1 MAYPLQAHW
10 LTRTMNGREAWP
22 HCREA
27 GVTGGVNGES
37 CARSHDP
44 VRPPI
49 GKRGGTSLAWCARS
63 LTGVA
68 WWSPSLISDYLKALR
83 QPFKPQPWTLLC
95 IRRPRSGYLGP
106 RGSGGGRGA
115 RSASF
120 PSPFPTLTPYPR
132 LPLTRPLTAL
142 SPPSSL
148 PTMRTQTSKTPAPS
162 R

>member
-1 MAYPLQAHW
+1 
-10 LTRTMNGREAWP
+10 MNGREAWP

-106 RGSGGGRGA
+106 RGSGGLIQA
-115 RSASF
+115 SAEIAMD
-120 PSPFPTLTPYPR
+120 PSDRRQVFQHR
-132 LPLTRPLTAL
+132 LPED
-142 SPPSSL
+142 
-148 PTMRTQTSKTPAPS
+148 K
-162 R
+162 